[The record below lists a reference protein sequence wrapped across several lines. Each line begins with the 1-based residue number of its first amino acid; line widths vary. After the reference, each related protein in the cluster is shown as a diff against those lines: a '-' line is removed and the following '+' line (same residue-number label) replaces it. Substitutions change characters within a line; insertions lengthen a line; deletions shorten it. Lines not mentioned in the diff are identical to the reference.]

1 MKYLFISFL
10 LFSNS
15 VSASTAK
22 DSKNNFTY
30 FLKQMLR
37 KNGTYLGVFLKK
49 NASIER
55 LSGTFG
61 LYMPSLTAG
70 ISKDRSEGE
79 FSLDKQESRTEG
91 LTLQGSIPQLGLNY
105 SSLIYSETKTISPS
119 PSFYTGNFNYSL
131 EFNLLKDFGPR
142 VGYIPFDIAKN
153 NRDLA
158 QYELIKV
165 VFNQFNQLLSAY
177 TTASASQRNLKINE
191 ESLIH
196 TEKELKRYEDL
207 FRVGKIPKL
216 SLLAIESQYQQLKSQ
231 IISQE
236 KNLRDSFVNLY
247 SLASIDEEI
256 NYNQELLPLPELFN
270 EEEIKKL
277 ISNPLDFEKL
287 KNPDLLMTKK
297 NLENSKLNLK
307 LSENNVYPSLTLEY
321 TSNGEQTLTDRRS
334 SLFPSR
340 ARGETIAVNFSM
352 PLGLITERRELAA
365 NRNEFKADQLNLEQL
380 KRELFLLWRNLVEQ
394 YGLTIKQLDLAK
406 NLVKANKDKFDA
418 SIPTGQLGP
427 TYQQTI
433 ISYQNEWVSAQINLN
448 QIEIELLG
456 LQLSILSFHAD
467 DHLIEVLNRLS
478 K

>member
-1 MKYLFISFL
+1 MNYLIVSFL
-10 LFSNS
+10 LFNYS
-15 VSASTAK
+15 VSAYSAQ
-22 DSKNNFTY
+22 DSKNNFSY
-30 FLKQMLR
+30 FLKQMIK

-105 SSLIYSETKTISPS
+105 SSLIYSETETISPS
-119 PSFYTGNFNYSL
+119 PSYYKGSFNYTL
-131 EFNLLKDFGPR
+131 ELNLLKDFGPR
-142 VGYIPFDIAKN
+142 VGYIPFDLAKN

-165 VFNQFNQLLSAY
+165 IFNQFNQLLSAY

-191 ESLIH
+191 DSLVH
-196 TEKELKRYEDL
+196 TEKELKRYEEL
-207 FRVGKIPKL
+207 FKLGKIPKL

-247 SLASIDEEI
+247 SLASINEEI
-256 NYNQELLPLPELFN
+256 NYNKELLPLPELFN

-277 ISNPLDFEKL
+277 ISDPLDFEKL

-321 TSNGEQTLTDRRS
+321 TSNGQKTLSERRS

-340 ARGETIAVNFSM
+340 ERGETIAVNFSM
-352 PLGLITERRELAA
+352 PLGLITEKRELAA
-365 NRNEFKADQLNLEQL
+365 SRNEFKADQLNLEQL
-380 KRELFLLWRNLVEQ
+380 KRELFLQWKNLVEQ
-394 YGLTIKQLDLAK
+394 YGLTKKQLDLAK
-406 NLVKANKDKFDA
+406 NLVKATKDKFDA

-456 LQLSILSFHAD
+456 IQLSILSFHAD
-467 DHLIEVLNRLS
+467 NHLIEVLNRLA